1 MALRMANFLLALM
14 LLAVFEGAWATNFC
28 VKVVEPFGYGCTE
41 YSVETDD
48 GYILVMHRLS
58 RADSFMANRHTVNA
72 QAPAID
78 SRDINHQVQ
87 DRGAS
92 DSASS
97 AGDANPTS
105 RRIPSCNDE
114 STQGTSSISAHPAY
128 PYAPAAVGSRNGNV
142 TQPDDSSSSVGI
154 ATEDAQTNSNI
165 LSAPTPAPQNS
176 ATSEDPLSVNTVS
189 ETGLAPESAP
199 NVSAPEP
206 EPIDGDSTPSSYK
219 ARPEVGM
226 NHAIKLAFTE
236 SC

>member
-1 MALRMANFLLALM
+1 MV
-14 LLAVFEGAWATNFC
+14 LAVFEGARATHFC
-28 VKVVEPFGYGCTE
+28 SKVVEPFGYGCTE

-58 RADSFMANRHTVNA
+58 PADSFMASRHTVTA
-72 QAPAID
+72 QAPAVD
-78 SRDINHQVQ
+78 STNISHHAQ
-87 DRGAS
+87 DRGAR

-97 AGDANPTS
+97 AGDKNPTS

-128 PYAPAAVGSRNGNV
+128 PYAPAAVGSRNNDV
-142 TQPDDSSSSVGI
+142 MQPDDSNSSVGI
-154 ATEDAQTNSNI
+154 APADAQTNSNI
-165 LSAPTPAPQNS
+165 LSAPTPAPLNS
-176 ATSEDPLSVNTVS
+176 VSSNTTSEDPSSVDTLSD
-189 ETGLAPESAP
+189 TGLAPESAP
-199 NVSAPEP
+199 NVSASSAPEP
-206 EPIDGDSTPSSYK
+206 EPTDGDSTPSSYK